1 MTHTILV
8 VERDANTALLVS
20 EQTSELVLEQAV
32 ETIELLTEES
42 SAATV
47 MTAIE
52 QGMPGPPGPSGPPGP
67 AGYAGSQFIQSAPA
81 AVWTVNHNLGHYV
94 NAQVYSPGGM
104 AMWAEIVQPNTNQ
117 LLIYFDG
124 PQTGY
129 VIY

>member
-1 MTHTILV
+1 MSNGLLV
-8 VERDANTALLVS
+8 VRHEVIEAAVVKSNETALVS
-20 EQTSELVLEQAV
+20 HV
-32 ETIELLTEES
+32 TES
-42 SAATV
+42 PTV
-47 MTAIE
+47 I
-52 QGMPGPPGPSGPPGP
+52 QSGQQGPPGP

-94 NAQVYSPGGM
+94 NAKVYSAGGVE
-104 AMWAEIVQPNTNQ
+104 MWAEIIQPNTNQ